1 MTGENKT
8 MHEYSYS
15 PQAKKKNITAL
26 VGVLFFTAVILYGLI
41 CSVEIKFEGIIG
53 LFAVL
58 CFVGSILLLTRYA
71 YRKQIYRIVERN
83 ADSYDLVIDEITG
96 KNKVSVCRVAL
107 ANIERA
113 QIRDE
118 KNAAEL
124 KKAARGRKKFSY
136 CPDLFPTGECW
147 VFVTECGEELV
158 LKLYADETMLEM
170 FKRSVE

>member
-1 MTGENKT
+1 

-15 PQAKKKNITAL
+15 PKAKTNNIKLIT
-26 VGVLFFTAVILYGLI
+26 GVLFFAAVILYGLI
-41 CSVEIKFEGIIG
+41 CSVEIKFEGVIG
-53 LFAVL
+53 LVAIL
-58 CFVGSILLLTRYA
+58 CFVGSILLLTRYV

-96 KNKVSVCRVAL
+96 KSKTSVCRVAL

-158 LKLYADETMLEM
+158 LKLYADEILLSMLKAGEKNDM
-170 FKRSVE
+170 NG

>member
-1 MTGENKT
+1 

-15 PQAKKKNITAL
+15 PEAKKNNITTLA
-26 VGVLFFTAVILYGLI
+26 GVCFFTAALLFGLI
-41 CSVEIKFEGIIG
+41 CTFDFSFEGVIG

-58 CFVGSILLLTRYA
+58 CFVGSILLLTRYV

-107 ANIERA
+107 ANVERVE
-113 QIRDE
+113 IRDE

-124 KKAARGRKKFSY
+124 KKAARGRKIFSY

-158 LKLYADETMLEM
+158 LKLYADDTMLEM
-170 FKRSVE
+170 FKRSVG